1 MKMDLIKITQSN
13 EASDKSKKKN
23 IPNNRQG
30 FGSTAVDISKQTGKM
45 STFAQGWLKY
55 VSMFDISSSIHSLF

>member
-1 MKMDLIKITQSN
+1 MKHLIKAK
-13 EASDKSKKKN
+13 EN

-30 FGSTAVDISKQTGKM
+30 FGSTAVDISKQAGKM
-45 STFAQGWLKY
+45 STFAQGWLKH